1 MIIYGGNKMKYQT
14 QITVKLKGQGNLQ
27 NYVTSLNLN
36 DNIAVADFKTEIK
49 KTNKFLDLYT
59 IEKEIVYL
67 GSNELKDEDIVPDKK
82 SGLQYYMELTKK

>member
-1 MIIYGGNKMKYQT
+1 MRYQT

-36 DNIAVADFKTEIK
+36 DNITVADFKIEIK
-49 KTNKFLDLYT
+49 KTTKFLDLYT

-67 GSNELKDEDIVPDKK
+67 GSNELKDEDIVPTRK
-82 SGLQYYMELTKK
+82 SGLQYYLELNKK

>member
-1 MIIYGGNKMKYQT
+1 MIIYGGIKMKYQT

-67 GSNELKDEDIVPDKK
+67 GSNELKDDDIVPDKK

>member
-1 MIIYGGNKMKYQT
+1 MKYQT

-36 DNIAVADFKTEIK
+36 DNITVADFKTEIK
-49 KTNKFLDLYT
+49 KTTKFLDLYT

-67 GSNELKDEDIVPDKK
+67 GSNELMDDKVVPNNK
-82 SGLQYYMELTKK
+82 SGLQYYLEITKK

>member
-1 MIIYGGNKMKYQT
+1 MKYQT
-14 QITVKLKGQGNLQ
+14 QITVKLNGEGNIQ

-36 DNIAVADFKTEIK
+36 DNITVADFKSEIK

-67 GSNELKDEDIVPDKK
+67 GSNELKDEDIVPTNK
-82 SGLQYYMELTKK
+82 SGLQYYLELNKK

>member
-1 MIIYGGNKMKYQT
+1 MITYGGINMRYQT

-36 DNIAVADFKTEIK
+36 DDIKVADFKTEIK

-67 GSNELKDEDIVPDKK
+67 GSNELKDDDIVPSNK
-82 SGLQYYMELTKK
+82 SGLQHYMELTKK

>member
-1 MIIYGGNKMKYQT
+1 MITYGGINMRYQT
-14 QITVKLKGQGNLQ
+14 QITVKLKEQGNLQ

-36 DNIAVADFKTEIK
+36 DNIKVADFKTEIK

-67 GSNELKDEDIVPDKK
+67 GSNELKDDDIVPSNK
-82 SGLQYYMELTKK
+82 SGLQHYMELTKK

>member
-67 GSNELKDEDIVPDKK
+67 GSNELKDDDIVPDKK

>member
-1 MIIYGGNKMKYQT
+1 MRYQT
-14 QITVKLKGQGNLQ
+14 QITVKLKDQSNLQ

-36 DNIAVADFKTEIK
+36 DDLKVVDFKTEIK
-49 KTNKFLDLYT
+49 KTTKFLDLYT

-67 GSNELKDEDIVPDKK
+67 GSKELKNDDVVPSDK

>member
-1 MIIYGGNKMKYQT
+1 MKYQT

>member
-1 MIIYGGNKMKYQT
+1 MRYQT

-36 DNIAVADFKTEIK
+36 DNITVADFKAEIK
-49 KTNKFLDLYT
+49 KTTKFLDLYT

-67 GSNELKDEDIVPDKK
+67 GSNELKDEDIVPTKK
-82 SGLQYYMELTKK
+82 SGLQYYLELNKK

>member
-1 MIIYGGNKMKYQT
+1 MIIYGGIKMKYQT

>member
-1 MIIYGGNKMKYQT
+1 MKYQT

-67 GSNELKDEDIVPDKK
+67 GSNELKDDDIVPDKK